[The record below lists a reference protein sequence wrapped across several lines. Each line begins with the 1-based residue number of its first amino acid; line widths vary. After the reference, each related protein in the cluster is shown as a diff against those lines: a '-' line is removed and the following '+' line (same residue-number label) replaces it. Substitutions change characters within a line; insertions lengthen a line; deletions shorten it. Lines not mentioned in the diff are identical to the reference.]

1 MLFRSLK
8 ETLDELAK
16 MSAEGPTDGE
26 VEKARAQDRADLVQ
40 TYETVAGAS
49 GRLAQLA
56 ALSLPPGFDAAATR
70 SRATATRADLAR
82 LAKAHV
88 DASRS
93 TIVVVGDL
101 DTVRPQLDKLG
112 LPAPVI
118 WDAEA
123 RPAK

>member
-1 MLFRSLK
+1 M
-8 ETLDELAK
+8 
-16 MSAEGPTDGE
+16 AESGPTDAE
-26 VEKARAQDRADLVQ
+26 VRKARAQDRADLVQ

-49 GRLAQLA
+49 SRLAQLA
-56 ALSLPPGFDAAATR
+56 ALALAPGFDAAATR
-70 SRATATRADLAR
+70 SRATASQTELTK

-88 DASRS
+88 DPSNA

-101 DTVRPQLDKLG
+101 DTIKPQLEKLG
-112 LPAPVI
+112 LPAPVV